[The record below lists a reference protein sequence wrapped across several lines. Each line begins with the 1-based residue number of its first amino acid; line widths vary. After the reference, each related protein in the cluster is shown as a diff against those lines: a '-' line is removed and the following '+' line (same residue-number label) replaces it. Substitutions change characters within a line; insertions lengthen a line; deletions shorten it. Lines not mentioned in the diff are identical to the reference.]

1 MPAPADADSHSPNPP
16 IIPDIRGPVWPARF
30 GVSALVLGSIV
41 AWWYARAGLTLSHYD
56 AKAHLVVARRIA
68 DSLTPGWVQI
78 GAVWL
83 PLPHLVGF
91 LPVQWDYFYRT
102 GAFGVGLSVV
112 CFAATIY
119 LLTRMLTGL
128 AHSRLGA
135 LAGALTFGLN
145 PNVLYLQSTPMTEP
159 LLMAL
164 TALAAWLGIEAF
176 RTGDARGIRRAG
188 LALAAACHDDGTKPG
203 RSRPRSCCSASSRR
217 FGQGRSVRAVARV
230 RLPAGGLPGGGR
242 AGVSSC

>member
-1 MPAPADADSHSPNPP
+1 VPAPRHADSHSPNPP
-16 IIPDIRGPVWPARF
+16 IIPDNRGPGWPARF
-30 GVSALVLGSIV
+30 GVSALVLGSVV

-68 DSLTPGWVQI
+68 DSLTPGWMQI

-83 PLPHLVGF
+83 PLPHLVSS
-91 LPVQWDYFYRT
+91 LPVQWDGFYRT
-102 GAFGVGLSVV
+102 GAFGVALSVV

-119 LLTRMLTGL
+119 LLARMLAGL
-128 AHSRLGA
+128 THSPLGA

-164 TALAAWLGIEAF
+164 TALATWLGIDAF

-188 LALAAACHDDGTKPG
+188 LALAGAALTRYEAWPF
-203 RSRPRSCCSASSRR
+203 CSASSRR
-217 FGQGRSVRAVARV
+217 CARGGPSASPSCS
-230 RLPAGGLPGGGR
+230 PAGWRPTRLRLCWRSP
-242 AGVSSC
+242 C